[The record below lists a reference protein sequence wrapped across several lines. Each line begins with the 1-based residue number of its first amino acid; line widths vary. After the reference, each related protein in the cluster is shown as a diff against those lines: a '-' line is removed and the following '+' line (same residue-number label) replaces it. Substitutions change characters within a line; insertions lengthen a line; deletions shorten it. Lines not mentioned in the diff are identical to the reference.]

1 MLLLGLFS
9 HILNSGRYITTR
21 RSNASQHMDLRVIF
35 IIFLLKW
42 SYAQGS
48 HPPRIVE
55 HPIDTTVPRHEPATL
70 NCKAE
75 GSPTPTI
82 QWFKDGVPLKILP
95 GSHRITLPAGGLF
108 FLKVV
113 NSRRETDAGVYW
125 CEAKNEL
132 GVARSR
138 NATLQ
143 VAVLRDE
150 FRLEPQN
157 TRIAQ
162 GDTALLECAAP
173 RGIPEPTVT
182 WKKGGQKLDLD
193 STKRVRIVDGG
204 NLAIQDARQSDEGQY
219 QCIAKNPVGVRES
232 VLATLKVHVKPF
244 IIRGPHD
251 QTVLEGSSVTFP
263 CRVGGDPM
271 PDVLW
276 LRTASGGN
284 MPLDRVS
291 VLEDRSLRLERV
303 TIADE
308 GEYSCE
314 ADNVVGAISALGT
327 LTVYAPPKFIQRP
340 TSKSIELG
348 ADTSF
353 ECRASGN
360 PRPTLFWTI
369 KNNRTI
375 IFPGAPPLDRF
386 QSLNTE
392 EGHSILTLT
401 NFQRTD
407 RDLVVVCNAMNE
419 VATITARAQL
429 TLDSQEDRPPPII
442 IAGPVN
448 QTLPVKSMAT
458 LQCKAIGLPNPTI
471 SWYRDGIPVHPNAKV
486 NITAAGDLIISDL
499 DRKEDQGLY
508 TCVASSRTGKST
520 WSGYLRIEVPTNPNI
535 KFYRAPEQTKCPNA
549 PGQPTVLNAS
559 ANALTIVWPTSYK
572 AGASPLLGYTV
583 EMYSTNKSK
592 TWIPIAARLS
602 EPIFTVEGLSS
613 GAAYMFIVRAENAHG
628 FSPPSP
634 ISEPITAGKLVG
646 AGSRIGGGSSSGGGG
661 IGGSAGGG
669 AGTSELLLNE
679 AEAVLQTS
687 DMVELLEANATD
699 STTVRLAWDID
710 SGQYIEGFYIY
721 ARELHSAEYKM
732 MTILNAGSGASA
744 CTVNGLE
751 KASMYEFFL
760 VPFYKSIVGKPSNS
774 KRIRTMED
782 VPESPP
788 HAMEA
793 IQFNRSSVFL
803 KWQPPYPNKTRNGI
817 LTNYNVLVKGL
828 DSHNTTRIFKNMT
841 IDAGSPTLLLAN
853 LSTGVT
859 YYISVAAATK
869 VGVGPFS
876 KPAVL
881 RMDPRT
887 QSLDTGYTRY
897 PINRDIADDFLT
909 QTWFIILLGSIIAL
923 IVFLFGALV
932 LFKRYQFIKQTS
944 LGSLHGNHAI
954 GAVRKFPT
962 LPLNANGV
970 WIDSTG
976 GVWRQASSCT
986 TKDQLPD
993 YAQVTGQQTLPLPD
1007 YERLTPLNMPDYAE
1021 VACSTFKSPN
1031 GALAHVTP
1039 NGNAHAILQQTSGGN
1054 GNNMPALAGNALYDS
1069 CGAYATTN
1077 LVANA
1082 KLYQNR
1088 YGITGTAATTTT
1100 TTTMKTIPLP
1110 PASANGKAT
1119 RQLNNTGNS
1128 GSNNNNNSPAHSKH
1142 DDYRATGMYSA
1153 PPSAHYAG
1161 LIDLAAANPF
1171 NDKMTASTASTAIL
1185 SASPARSVNN
1195 KKVSLSNALDAK
1207 SLYGG
1212 SCAGSQQ
1219 KINITENKLDLMSN
1233 QSRISPTPTNGSSAS
1248 SGATASSSAGSDSIG
1263 ASTKP
1268 TALMPRLNPFNSNA
1282 PIANSSN
1289 VTASANQRQL
1299 QQQQQQQQQ
1308 LLAASNALR
1317 QGLGAFANTTLAAQ
1331 MVNGGGAGTL
1341 RRQRHPKIF
1350 KSENNINFGNH
1361 YGSGNVGASN
1371 NKSQLLINHI
1381 GGGGGGGS
1389 GGGNVLS
1396 LSTAKSSAAHFDFL
1410 TGGDDGELAGGGGGG
1425 VDYTNSSCAA
1435 ANDFGAVLSTSTNQL
1450 LNDWTSSASIATEK
1464 QSLAHS
1470 HISHPQPTHQSQHQQ
1485 QTNYNHSFG
1494 SKQPSKQHLYVKAK
1508 DGSWSAVSSDAYQSY
1523 KQQQQQQQ
1531 QSLTSGDKSQQQLE
1545 KQQHSTA
1552 SHNSNFNASNNSCNM
1567 NSSSLAGVA
1576 QKSSD
1581 SCLNAYSASPQKSSA
1596 AKNIISSNY
1605 SSTPAA
1611 HHQTETQALTVTV
1624 TAANSTP
1631 THPQAQA
1638 QAQQSITATA
1648 TTYFSSFGP
1657 SDRV

>member
-1 MLLLGLFS
+1 NFS
-9 HILNSGRYITTR
+9 
-21 RSNASQHMDLRVIF
+21 
-35 IIFLLKW
+35 
-42 SYAQGS
+42 
-48 HPPRIVE
+48 
-55 HPIDTTVPRHEPATL
+55 
-70 NCKAE
+70 
-75 GSPTPTI
+75 
-82 QWFKDGVPLKILP
+82 
-95 GSHRITLPAGGLF
+95 F
-108 FLKVV
+108 FFYLQVV

-138 NATLQ
+138 NATLRI
-143 VAVLRDE
+143 AVLRDE

-162 GDTALLECAAP
+162 GNTALLECAAP
-173 RGIPEPTVT
+173 RGLPEPTVT

-193 STKRVRIVDGG
+193 STKRIRIVDGG

-314 ADNVVGAISALGT
+314 ADNVVGAISTMGT

-375 IFPGAPPLDRF
+375 IFPGAPKLDRF

-442 IAGPVN
+442 ISGPVN

-535 KFYRAPEQTKCPNA
+535 KFYRAPERTKCPNA
-549 PGQPTVLNAS
+549 PGQPTVLHAS

-602 EPIFTVEGLSS
+602 EPIFMVEGLSS

-646 AGSRIGGGSSSGGGG
+646 AGSRIGGGSTGGGGG
-661 IGGSAGGG
+661 IGGGAGGG
-669 AGTSELLLNE
+669 AVTSELLLNE

-732 MTILNAGSGASA
+732 MTILNAGSGATA

-782 VPESPP
+782 ALFGGLGRCLIGYQLARGCGSWDPQILGGQIFGDLCHLLYSL
-788 HAMEA
+788 EA
-793 IQFNRSSVFL
+793 
-803 KWQPPYPNKTRNGI
+803 Y
-817 LTNYNVLVKGL
+817 
-828 DSHNTTRIFKNMT
+828 
-841 IDAGSPTLLLAN
+841 LL
-853 LSTGVT
+853 
-859 YYISVAAATK
+859 VAAELWRVPLFLHPHWGK
-869 VGVGPFS
+869 SG
-876 KPAVL
+876 
-881 RMDPRT
+881 
-887 QSLDTGYTRY
+887 Y

-909 QTWFIILLGSIIAL
+909 QTWLIILLGSIIAL
-923 IVFLFGALV
+923 IVFLFGAFV

-970 WIDSTG
+970 WIDPTG
-976 GVWRQASSCT
+976 GVWHQASSCT

-1039 NGNAHAILQQTSGGN
+1039 NGKAHATRQQTSGGN
-1054 GNNMPALAGNALYDS
+1054 GNSMPALAGNALYDS

-1088 YGITGTAATTTT
+1088 YG
-1100 TTTMKTIPLP
+1100 
-1110 PASANGKAT
+1110 
-1119 RQLNNTGNS
+1119 NTGNS

-1142 DDYRATGMYSA
+1142 DDYRAAGMYSA
-1153 PPSAHYAG
+1153 PASAHYAG

-1171 NDKMTASTASTAIL
+1171 NDKMTTSTASTAIL
-1185 SASPARSVNN
+1185 SASPARSV
-1195 KKVSLSNALDAK
+1195 
-1207 SLYGG
+1207 
-1212 SCAGSQQ
+1212 
-1219 KINITENKLDLMSN
+1219 KINITENRLDLMSN
-1233 QSRISPTPTNGSSAS
+1233 QSRILPTPT
-1248 SGATASSSAGSDSIG
+1248 
-1263 ASTKP
+1263 K
-1268 TALMPRLNPFNSNA
+1268 
-1282 PIANSSN
+1282 
-1289 VTASANQRQL
+1289 
-1299 QQQQQQQQQ
+1299 QQQQ

-1331 MVNGGGAGTL
+1331 MVSGGSAGTL
-1341 RRQRHPKIF
+1341 RRQRHPKMF
-1350 KSENNINFGNH
+1350 KSENI
-1361 YGSGNVGASN
+1361 
-1371 NKSQLLINHI
+1371 QRR
-1381 GGGGGGGS
+1381 
-1389 GGGNVLS
+1389 
-1396 LSTAKSSAAHFDFL
+1396 
-1410 TGGDDGELAGGGGGG
+1410 
-1425 VDYTNSSCAA
+1425 
-1435 ANDFGAVLSTSTNQL
+1435 
-1450 LNDWTSSASIATEK
+1450 
-1464 QSLAHS
+1464 
-1470 HISHPQPTHQSQHQQ
+1470 QQ
-1485 QTNYNHSFG
+1485 Q
-1494 SKQPSKQHLYVKAK
+1494 
-1508 DGSWSAVSSDAYQSY
+1508 
-1523 KQQQQQQQ
+1523 
-1531 QSLTSGDKSQQQLE
+1531 
-1545 KQQHSTA
+1545 
-1552 SHNSNFNASNNSCNM
+1552 
-1567 NSSSLAGVA
+1567 
-1576 QKSSD
+1576 
-1581 SCLNAYSASPQKSSA
+1581 
-1596 AKNIISSNY
+1596 
-1605 SSTPAA
+1605 
-1611 HHQTETQALTVTV
+1611 
-1624 TAANSTP
+1624 
-1631 THPQAQA
+1631 
-1638 QAQQSITATA
+1638 
-1648 TTYFSSFGP
+1648 
-1657 SDRV
+1657 